1 MKYANLFGFFIW
13 YYTLR
18 MHNFANSA
26 LDYENWYCFISI
38 KFDFKK
44 KLIICRNFIA
54 SQGVSQALF
63 DDVYVIFPIHVN
75 FSITSRCVLK
85 ATVHRKKQWIVLRYL
100 RKFSSKRCFYDMIL
114 YIDVAFE
121 FFHFITICPYFSCFF
136 IYHLF
141 RHITFYTRDSFSIFI
156 RGFPFS
162 SFPSMFEISART
174 YCYF

>member
-1 MKYANLFGFFIW
+1 MKPDFLGEKKRNWWPNLVKWTKIGPETKFF
-13 YYTLR
+13 
-18 MHNFANSA
+18 FAIFSS
-26 LDYENWYCFISI
+26 L
-38 KFDFKK
+38 
-44 KLIICRNFIA
+44 
-54 SQGVSQALF
+54 QGVSQALF

>member
-75 FSITSRCVLK
+75 FPITSRFLDVMVEESYHSNSELFYVTCESFFFQK
-85 ATVHRKKQWIVLRYL
+85 DALRCCICMLYVIN
-100 RKFSSKRCFYDMIL
+100 FSIL
-114 YIDVAFE
+114 SRWKNVPT
-121 FFHFITICPYFSCFF
+121 FHVSLSI

-141 RHITFYTRDSFSIFI
+141 SPCYVLYMRFFLNIRKRFSL
-156 RGFPFS
+156 
-162 SFPSMFEISART
+162 
-174 YCYF
+174 

>member
-1 MKYANLFGFFIW
+1 MKYVNLFGFFIW

-75 FSITSRCVLK
+75 FPITSRFLDVMVEESYHSNSELFYVTCESFFF
-85 ATVHRKKQWIVLRYL
+85 KKTLYDVVYACCTWLIFPFYHDGKMFLLFMFLYL
-100 RKFSSKRCFYDMIL
+100 S
-114 YIDVAFE
+114 
-121 FFHFITICPYFSCFF
+121 FI
-136 IYHLF
+136 IYF
-141 RHITFYTRDSFSIFI
+141 RHVTFYTCGSCSIFVKD
-156 RGFPFS
+156 FPFS
-162 SFPSMFEISART
+162 SFLLIF
-174 YCYF
+174 